1 MLTELEKE
9 IVKKLQDGLPLV
21 PEPFAVLAAEI
32 GVPEGELLAM
42 VEDLQRRGVM
52 RRLAAALRHQKV
64 GYVANAMVAWRV
76 PSEKTKEVGSIF
88 SRFPEVT
95 HCYERKTA
103 PDWPYNLYTMIHRPE
118 REECMAI
125 IKRMREAAG
134 IDDYLVLFSTAE
146 LKRTSM
152 RYFCD

>member
-21 PEPFAVLAAEI
+21 PEPFAVLAAELGI
-32 GVPEGELLAM
+32 SEEELLAAIK
-42 VEDLQRRGVM
+42 DLKRRGVM
-52 RRLAAALRHQKV
+52 RRLGAALQHLKV
-64 GYVANAMVAWRV
+64 GYTANAMVAWRV
-76 PSEKTKEVGSIF
+76 PSERIQEVGTTF
-88 SRFPEVT
+88 SNFPEVT
-95 HCYERKTA
+95 HCYERRTA
-103 PDWPYNLYTMIHRPE
+103 PDWPYNIYTMIHRPQ

-125 IKRMREAAG
+125 IERMRQAVG
-134 IDDYLVLFSTAE
+134 IDDYVVLFSTAE